1 MAAWVAVI
9 AAVVSGLFAVF
20 TLWLTRRQA
29 IRDRLSAADEVAMDF
44 RMPLLAAASDLQ
56 ARLFNIRKQ
65 EFLTRFADPE
75 TSRARPEYPVIHT
88 MYLIAQYF
96 CYAEIIRRGAL
107 FLDPVNR
114 ERQRALIEQLEETR
128 NWFARSDI
136 DPTLCVFRGE
146 QRAIG
151 EVMLTETGA
160 APGKARRWDCMGYA
174 AFVERMPGTD
184 MGKWFAHLTED
195 MTKLRDDL
203 EKYDERLVEL
213 QHSLID
219 LVCLIDPDG
228 GHITLN
234 QRERL

>member
-1 MAAWVAVI
+1 MAAWIAVI
-9 AAVVSGLFAVF
+9 AAVVSGLFALA

-29 IRDRLSAADEVAMDF
+29 LKDRLTAADEVAMDF

-56 ARLFNIRKQ
+56 ARLFNIRRQ
-65 EFLTRFADPE
+65 DFLVRFADPAA
-75 TSRARPEYPVIHT
+75 SRARPEYPVVHT
-88 MYLIAQYF
+88 LYLIAQYF

-114 ERQRALIEQLEETR
+114 ERQRELIEQLEQTR
-128 NWFARSDI
+128 DTFSRSDI

-151 EVMLTETGA
+151 EVMLTETRA
-160 APGKARRWDCMGYA
+160 APGKAREWDCMGYA
-174 AFVERMPGTD
+174 SFVERIPRPEV
-184 MGKWFAHLTED
+184 GKWFALLKDD
-195 MTKLRDDL
+195 MMRLKAELDRH
-203 EKYDERLVEL
+203 DERLVAL

-228 GHITLN
+228 GHITMN